1 LKSPT
6 KISSKLPLRK
16 QFLIG
21 LLFILIYSSL
31 SAQANLEDIG
41 NTLKQG
47 DAKGLS
53 AYFDKQ
59 IDLGFDDKTKFYS
72 KKQAELIIQNFFSKV
87 EPISFT
93 NKQSGKSPANKAF
106 FILGNMS
113 TSNGMYRVYML
124 FVMKNGNYLLREIRF
139 EK

>member
-1 LKSPT
+1 M
-6 KISSKLPLRK
+6 
-16 QFLIG
+16 
-21 LLFILIYSSL
+21 